1 MKHLLKKFEIKR
13 LIVTALAA
21 FACVGMWGCGDD
33 VSMHWSEERSLSKV
47 VGFVDDSLVIVN
59 TSRYWH
65 EEVEPAFGLSYDRS
79 GYAHPGLSLYN
90 YRVQLDGPV
99 WSDTLDNSRNDDFEY
114 IKGQLSDS
122 VIWGGDF
129 KSTMS
134 LVWDGSLKTTLSF
147 WKIGEKPH
155 KMRVKKMFDGCSV
168 DVPIIMKLRPWLDEK
183 ILVMGERW
191 TPLQMNG
198 FDLDSLGS
206 EYCQYGVLDT
216 IQKTMT
222 YKRLDGE
229 LKWIKQ
235 CDDVRAWSDDVYC
248 LALKGNPMNLYLMR
262 NAVCLDSLL
271 QGEPYGWTYYTKVGF
286 AGDMLNLGNNVC
298 RIVND
303 DFLCIGVSIRS
314 ALEFSNEDGN
324 SVTY

>member
-1 MKHLLKKFEIKR
+1 MKN
-13 LIVTALAA
+13 IVFSLTAGLMLVL
-21 FACVGMWGCGDD
+21 ACVSMWGCGDD
-33 VSMHWSEERSLSKV
+33 VSMHWSEERSLGKV

-65 EEVEPAFGLSYDRS
+65 EEVEPTFGLSYDRS

-99 WSDTLDNSRNDDFEY
+99 WSDSLSNSKDDDFEY

-155 KMRVKKMFDGCSV
+155 KMRVKKMFEGCSV

-198 FDLDSLGS
+198 FDLDRLGS
-206 EYCQYGVLDT
+206 EYCQYAVLDT
-216 IQKTMT
+216 VAGTLT
-222 YKRLDGE
+222 FKRLDE
-229 LKWIKQ
+229 NLKWIQK
-235 CDDVRAWSDDVYC
+235 CDDVRAWGDDVYC
-248 LALKGNPMNLYLMR
+248 VILDNEGENSLILKNINDTIPTPRKFAIGGFWGNMIKLSGNICSIHDDEITCSDVIWYGNELKFYE
-262 NAVCLDSLL
+262 N
-271 QGEPYGWTYYTKVGF
+271 GEVVV
-286 AGDMLNLGNNVC
+286 D
-298 RIVND
+298 
-303 DFLCIGVSIRS
+303 
-314 ALEFSNEDGN
+314 LE
-324 SVTY
+324 